1 MQIKPLLNTLKL
13 RWDTLKIV
21 TWEKLLILGGFIG
34 VCIGSLWGWQIPL
47 IIILNVITYWRSLKF
62 HFICDDL
69 SVFAMNIPKPKEY
82 WKQLLMQTRGAA
94 MWDPKWN
101 HTLNI
106 IVHTIVCILIYLVA
120 GYNHISLL
128 AALLFAISPNNNQCS
143 IWISGRWYAISAII
157 GLTMFLFQPLGPMW
171 VWLSCFGSLNTLF
184 TPLMF
189 GFTAFPLYALLALI
203 PLTYHY
209 KLIFQGQKMAQESN
223 DELGKFR
230 PRKIIIY
237 FKLLGWHLVN
247 CIFGSKVSFYQPYLY
262 TYGVDKTEN
271 KKAYKPDVFMA
282 IGIGYLLLTLG
293 SFFWYNG
300 QWSMT
305 WCLWWFLINMSM
317 WCGLIT
323 CNQINSMRYNYL
335 ANVGLMVALSILLQ
349 GHPFLT
355 GLFLAGYF
363 VRLWYFMPDYQNDYW
378 HTEYFT
384 CEEPKFFYVWML
396 RGNKRFA
403 AGHFQEALANYN
415 EAKLYRP
422 KDFKLQYN
430 ISSCWIGIGNT
441 AAAKLAIN
449 MAAAEC
455 VIDGKEKE
463 IEAVVKDRINMLN
476 AIEEKIAKK
485 EPVQIPL
492 ESIRILN

>member
-1 MQIKPLLNTLKL
+1 MSLSPKEIWGKI
-13 RWDTLKIV
+13 RIV
-21 TWEKLLILGGFIG
+21 TWEKILILGGLISIFISS
-34 VCIGSLWGWQIPL
+34 IWGYEIP
-47 IIILNVITYWRSLKF
+47 IIIALNIITYWRSLKY

-69 SVFAMNIPKPKEY
+69 TVHCMQIPKPKQKWRE
-82 WKQLLMQTRGAA
+82 LMMQARGAA
-94 MWDPKWN
+94 MWDPKFN

-106 IVHTIVCILIYLVA
+106 IVHTIVCTLIYLVA
-120 GYNHISLL
+120 GRNHISLL
-128 AALLFAISPNNNQCS
+128 AALLFSINPNNNQVS
-143 IWISGRWYAISAII
+143 LWVSGRWYAISAIV
-157 GLTMFLFQPLGPMW
+157 GLVMFLFQPLGPMW

-189 GFTAFPLYALLALI
+189 GFTNFPLYALLAML

-209 KLIFQGQKMAQESN
+209 KLIFKGSKMAQESN

-237 FKLLGWHLVN
+237 FKLMGWHLVN
-247 CIFGSKVSFYQPYLY
+247 CIFGAKVSFYQPYLY
-262 TYGVDKTEN
+262 TYGVDKIEN
-271 KKAYKPDVFMA
+271 AKAYKPDIFMG

-300 QWSMT
+300 QWSIT
-305 WCLWWFLINMSM
+305 WCLWWFLINLSM
-317 WCGLIT
+317 WCGFIT
-323 CNQINSMRYNYL
+323 CNQITSMRYNYL
-335 ANVGLMVALSILLQ
+335 ANVGIMVLLAILLQ

-363 VRLWYFMPDYQNDYW
+363 VRLWYFMPDYMNDYW

-415 EAKLYRP
+415 EAKIYRP
-422 KDFKLQYN
+422 KDFKLFYN
-430 ISSCWIGIGNT
+430 MSSCWIGIGNT
-441 AAAKLAIN
+441 AQARLAVNYAAG
-449 MAAAEC
+449 EC
-455 VIDGKEKE
+455 VIDGKEAD
-463 IEAVVKDRINMLN
+463 IAVVVKDRIDMINM
-476 AIEEKIAKK
+476 IEEKVNKK
-485 EPVQIPL
+485 EPLQIPL